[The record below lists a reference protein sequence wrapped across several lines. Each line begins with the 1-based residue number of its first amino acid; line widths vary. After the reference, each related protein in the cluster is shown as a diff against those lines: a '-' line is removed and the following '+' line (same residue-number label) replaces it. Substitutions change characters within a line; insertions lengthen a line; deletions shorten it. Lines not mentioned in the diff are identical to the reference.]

1 MHGKL
6 ELTGA
11 VGFET
16 NGGAPIPENTQGP
29 GDNRLL
35 V

>member
-11 VGFET
+11 VGSET
-16 NGGAPIPENTQGP
+16 NGGLQFQKTHRVPETTCY
-29 GDNRLL
+29 
-35 V
+35 

>member
-16 NGGAPIPENTQGP
+16 NGGAPIPENTRGP

>member
-16 NGGAPIPENTQGP
+16 NGGLQFQKTHGVLETTGY
-29 GDNRLL
+29 
-35 V
+35 